1 MKRLVLIALLLTAW
15 VMPTAASDHKLEP
28 TTAGGMMELLR
39 KALQSQGELC
49 ADETLRMSNAKWDD
63 LLKRDGLFFKK
74 FTNEPFSGR
83 LIEPNMGLFCA
94 GKPSGSFMWHRK
106 SGELW
111 AKAYYR
117 DGKLDSTWTSYTK
130 DGQLAEEGRYK
141 RGKRSSVQ
149 KFLNDQYGK
158 APSLSWSARRLVKPD
173 APKMS
178 GATCHYGSG
187 IYENGRKVACLKG
200 TPANRCFIPRK
211 QAKYDC

>member
-15 VMPTAASDHKLEP
+15 AVPAAAVSLDLEYIIGDARCEDRTRP
-28 TTAGGMMELLR
+28 SA
-39 KALQSQGELC
+39 S
-49 ADETLRMSNAKWDD
+49 AKWDD
-63 LLKRDGLFFKK
+63 LLIRNGLFFKK
-74 FTNEPFSGR
+74 FTNIPFSGR
-83 LIEPNMGLFCA
+83 LLAPDSGLFCD
-94 GKPSGSFMWHRK
+94 GTPTGHFKWHREN
-106 SGELW
+106 GDPW
-111 AKAYYR
+111 AEGYYK
-117 DGKLDSTWTSYTK
+117 DGFLHYSWTSYTK
-130 DGQLAEEGRYK
+130 DGQLAEDGWYK
-141 RGKRSSVQ
+141 RGKRSSEQ

-158 APSLSWSARRLVKPD
+158 APSLSWSASRLVKPD